1 MPMKTNREYRN
12 LVKPLEVRSISEGD
26 DSTAKIVEGY
36 ATTFNEPYMLHS
48 FRGWGG
54 ELIEVWEQVDP
65 NAFEECDMDDVI
77 MQYDH
82 EGRVYAR
89 KSNGTLELNAD
100 DHGLHVLANL
110 GGTETGRQLYEE
122 INGGYTNKMSF
133 GFTVKEDSRTE
144 TEDYEN
150 NIIKVMR
157 TITKVGKLYDV
168 SAVSIPA
175 NDGTEISSRS
185 QSEGVIAEVMEEFHK
200 RHEINIERQRMLL
213 RIKSMEV

>member
-12 LVKPLEVRSISEGD
+12 LVKPLEVRALGEGED
-26 DSTAKIVEGY
+26 NTAKVVEGY
-36 ATTFNEPYMLHS
+36 ATTFNEPYKLYS
-48 FRGWGG
+48 FRDWDGT
-54 ELIEVWEQVDP
+54 LVDVMEQIDP
-65 NAFEECDMDDVI
+65 HAFDDCDMDDVI

-133 GFTVKEDSRTE
+133 GFTVGEDVRTE
-144 TEDYEN
+144 TEDHEN
-150 NIIKVMR
+150 NKITILR
-157 TITKVGKLYDV
+157 TITKITKLYDV
-168 SAVSIPA
+168 SAVSLPA

-185 QSEGVIAEVMEEFHK
+185 QSEGVIAEVVEEFQK
-200 RHEINIERQRMLL
+200 RHEINTERQRLL
-213 RIKSMEV
+213 LKIKTMEV